1 MAQDVYTSTGQKIG
15 TMVKTGLGLPDLSGG
30 LSGIGERA
38 GAAARNKA
46 LGAMSEKLFSGD
58 SLFAKAGQKMGLYK
72 PRKEKGPEQLGN
84 TGGILKSIAE
94 SSAVIPDMAKDVNII
109 AQNMQQLVELNKP
122 DADDFFR
129 QEDMEEAQKES
140 EGQKAVLLGGKPEG
154 DEPPEAK
161 KGGLLGLVSKFG
173 SGIAAAFKKVF
184 NFKNLLKVFKKIFLP
199 IAIIGS
205 LFKGI
210 KDGFERYRETGSI
223 SEAIF
228 AGLGGVLEF
237 LTFGFFG
244 EDTIRNIYDKLSS
257 FFEPVSKS
265 IQKVF
270 GGIKDF
276 FAGLFGKKV
285 ENVTPSPTEK
295 PDIKPTEP
303 EVPKN
308 LQEDSVQQLRDNLEK
323 TDLKTTPVSYQPEQ
337 QQGSKQNGQDGKA
350 AVGNFLDNTGA
361 SQMLGEN
368 IMPMMGNIKS
378 GTGSSNMG
386 DMAKQ
391 GFGAMFGGMGKGM
404 GVDAGALTGDLKG
417 GIQGIKNS
425 EDKQAGLMS
434 ALGNLASNPA
444 IQNFRGKPSD
454 EASRMKNVNQAS
466 SGLSNLLGGAMGGM
480 GIDTKSLQDQYGSKP
495 MTPQKSSPSIYDK
508 GGTKGPSGGDINER
522 SSNIS
527 EGQRMEA
534 AADYG
539 DVVNNSVTNNSKGT
553 TQSNDRSVS
562 EVMNKDLFLQLNLG
576 NQLPDTI

>member
-1 MAQDVYTSTGQKIG
+1 
-15 TMVKTGLGLPDLSGG
+15 
-30 LSGIGERA
+30 
-38 GAAARNKA
+38 
-46 LGAMSEKLFSGD
+46 
-58 SLFAKAGQKMGLYK
+58 
-72 PRKEKGPEQLGN
+72 
-84 TGGILKSIAE
+84 
-94 SSAVIPDMAKDVNII
+94 
-109 AQNMQQLVELNKP
+109 
-122 DADDFFR
+122 
-129 QEDMEEAQKES
+129 
-140 EGQKAVLLGGKPEG
+140 LGGKPEG
-154 DEPPEAK
+154 NEPPEAK
-161 KGGLLGLVSKFG
+161 KGGLLGLVSGFG

-210 KDGFERYRETGSI
+210 KDGFERYRETGKI
-223 SEAIF
+223 SDAIF

-285 ENVTPSPTEK
+285 ENVAPSPTEK

-337 QQGSKQNGQDGKA
+337 QQNGKA

-361 SQMLGEN
+361 SQMLGNN

-378 GTGSSNMG
+378 GAGSANTG

-444 IQNFRGKPSD
+444 VQNFRGKPSD
-454 EASRMKNVNQAS
+454 EASRMESVNQAS
-466 SGLSNLLGGAMGGM
+466 SGLNSLLGGAMGNM

-495 MTPQKSSPSIYDK
+495 MAPQKSSPSIYDK
-508 GGTKGPSGGDINER
+508 GGTKGPTGGSINER
-522 SSNIS
+522 SSYIS

-539 DVVNNSVTNNSKGT
+539 DVINNSVTNNSRGS

-576 NQLPDTI
+576 NRLPDTI

>member
-1 MAQDVYTSTGQKIG
+1 MAI
-15 TMVKTGLGLPDLSGG
+15 LPNLSGG

-38 GAAARNKA
+38 GVAARNKV
-46 LGAMSEKLFSGD
+46 LGAMSKSLFSGD

-72 PRKEKGPEQLGN
+72 PRKEKGPEQLGD
-84 TGGILKSIAE
+84 TGSILKSIAE

-122 DADDFFR
+122 DSDDFFR
-129 QEDMEEAQKES
+129 QEDMEEAQKEG
-140 EGQKAVLLGGKPEG
+140 EGQKAVLLGGKPSG

-210 KDGFERYRETGSI
+210 KDGFERYRETGKI
-223 SEAIF
+223 SDAIF

-308 LQEDSVQQLRDNLEK
+308 LKEDSVQQLRDNLEK
-323 TDLKTTPVSYQPEQ
+323 TDLKTIPVSYQPEQ
-337 QQGSKQNGQDGKA
+337 QQDGKA

-361 SQMLGEN
+361 SQMLGNN

-378 GTGSSNMG
+378 GTGSANMG

-425 EDKQAGLMS
+425 QDKQAGLMS

-454 EASRMKNVNQAS
+454 EASRMENVNQAS
-466 SGLSNLLGGAMGGM
+466 SGLNNLLGGAMGSM

-508 GGTKGPSGGDINER
+508 GGTKGPSGGSINER
-522 SSNIS
+522 SSDIS

-534 AADYG
+534 AASYG
-539 DVVNNSVTNNSKGT
+539 DVVNNSKTNNVNQASTKSRKTKPAG
-553 TQSNDRSVS
+553 V
-562 EVMNKDLFLQLNLG
+562 VNKELFKSMGGQFG
-576 NQLPDTI
+576 FSI

>member
-1 MAQDVYTSTGQKIG
+1 MAEDVYSSTGQKIG
-15 TMVKTGLGLPDLSGG
+15 KMVKTGLGLPNLSGG

-38 GAAARNKA
+38 GGAARDKA
-46 LGAMSEKLFSGD
+46 LGAMSKSLFSGD

-72 PRKEKGPEQLGN
+72 PRKEKGPEQLGD
-84 TGGILKSIAE
+84 TGSILKSIAE
-94 SSAVIPDMAKDVNII
+94 SSAVIPDMAKDVSII

-122 DADDFFR
+122 DADDYFR
-129 QEDMEEAQKES
+129 QEDLEESQKES
-140 EGQKAVLLGGKPEG
+140 EGQKAVLLGGKPG
-154 DEPPEAK
+154 GNEPPEAK
-161 KGGLLGLVSKFG
+161 KGGLLGLVSNFG

-210 KDGFERYRETGSI
+210 KDGFQRYRETGKI
-223 SEAIF
+223 GDAIF

-244 EDTIRNIYDKLSS
+244 EDTIRNIFDKLSS

-285 ENVTPSPTEK
+285 EGDTPSPTEK

-425 EDKQAGLMS
+425 QDKQAGLMS

-454 EASRMKNVNQAS
+454 EASRMESVNQAS
-466 SGLSNLLGGAMGGM
+466 SGLNNLLGGAMGSM

-508 GGTKGPSGGDINER
+508 GGTKGPSGGSINER
-522 SSNIS
+522 SSDIS

-539 DVVNNSVTNNSKGT
+539 DVVNNSVTNNSRGT
-553 TQSNDRSVS
+553 TQSKDRSVS